1 MSDIRVRFAP
11 SPTGVLHLGGARTAL
26 FNWLWARNQGGKFL
40 LRIEDTDRERS
51 TEESVRAIIDAVKW
65 LGMDWDEEPVFQSS
79 RVGEHKKAL
88 EKLISEDRVYKCYCT
103 AEERKE
109 MRELALQEKRTTIYD
124 GRCDGKPDDSAK
136 PFVWRFRMP
145 KEGQTVV
152 EDLVMGRVVTP
163 NEELEDLVIARSD
176 GSPLYNFVVVIDD
189 AAMGIT
195 HVIRGK
201 DHLTNTPK
209 QIQIYKALDLPVP
222 EFGHLPLILGLS
234 KRLRSAGIESYRD
247 QGYLPQAVNNYI
259 VRLGW
264 SHGDQEIFSTEEL
277 IEKFKLEDINRS
289 EGKLN
294 MDKMQWINQQHIQE
308 STPARQA
315 ELVSPFLAEI
325 GILVSAD
332 DPKLI
337 TACETVGARAHTL
350 VEMAEGVR
358 FYFIPDDGLEYD
370 EKAVKKH
377 LTDESRERLRL
388 MSQALEGVSEWS
400 EEAIQTTVGSFCEE
414 NGIKL
419 KHVAQPSRVALSG
432 MQKGPGLFEMMVV
445 LGRAST
451 IARLQ
456 RVAPE
461 K

>member
-1 MSDIRVRFAP
+1 
-11 SPTGVLHLGGARTAL
+11 
-26 FNWLWARNQGGKFL
+26 
-40 LRIEDTDRERS
+40 
-51 TEESVRAIIDAVKW
+51 
-65 LGMDWDEEPVFQSS
+65 MDWDEDPVFQSS
-79 RVGEHKKAL
+79 RVGEHKKVL

-109 MRELALQEKRTTIYD
+109 MREQALQEKRTTIYD
-124 GRCDGKPDDSAK
+124 GRCDGKPDDSSK

-152 EDLVMGRVVTP
+152 DDLVMGRVVTP

-209 QIQIYKALDLPVP
+209 QIQIYKALGLPVP
-222 EFGHLPLILGLS
+222 KFGHLPLILGLS
-234 KRLRSAGIESYRD
+234 KRLRSAGIESYRE

-277 IEKFKLEDINRS
+277 IEKFKLEDINKS

-294 MDKMQWINQQHIQE
+294 MDKMQWINQQHIQG
-308 STPARQA
+308 STPQRQA
-315 ELVSPFLAEI
+315 ELASPFLAAI
-325 GILVSAD
+325 GIRVSAD

-337 TACETVGARAHTL
+337 GACETVGARAHTL

-358 FYFIPDDGLEYD
+358 FYFVADDALEVD
-370 EKAVKKH
+370 EKAAKKH
-377 LTDESRERLRL
+377 LTDESRARLGV
-388 MSQALEGVSEWS
+388 MSRALEGVADWS
-400 EEAIQTTVGSFCEE
+400 EEAIQTAVGAFCEE

-432 MQKGPGLFEMMVV
+432 MQKGPGLFEMMAV
-445 LGRAST
+445 LGRKST